1 MENKIPSPL
10 SQTGVLAS
18 LVVLLCVA
26 LVCYLAVRLQSPPA
40 AVSADA
46 PASEFSSGRA
56 RAHLASIARKPH
68 PLGTEEHAAV
78 RDYIL
83 GQLTAAGLSPET
95 QETLALNPNVIP
107 NRAGNVRNVLARLK
121 GSGGGGG
128 KAVLLASHY
137 DSVAPGPG
145 ASDDGAGV
153 AAMLETLRALKTGA
167 PLKNDVIFFFSD
179 GEEGGLLGS
188 RAFTSEHAWA
198 KDVGLVLNFEARG
211 HQGPSIMFETS
222 RNNSWLIR
230 EFARAAPHP
239 VATSFAYEVY
249 SRLPKDTDLSVFKDA
264 NLAGMNFAYINGVT
278 HYHTSLDNAQN
289 LDERSLQHHGSY
301 ALALTRHFGNLDL
314 NASQSGNAVYFDLF
328 ASTLVRYSEAWVVPF
343 AVLTTL
349 LFLAVVFLGLR
360 RKQLSL
366 GRTLL
371 SFVLLLV
378 GLALNAVCVSLVWML
393 VGSLHPNY
401 EQMHQGVTYN
411 SGFYTLAFVFLT
423 LALAS
428 AIFILLRKR
437 LGFLNLAVGALLCWL
452 VAMWLTSLAMPG
464 ASYLFTWPL
473 FFSLLGL
480 GYVIFS
486 AGHATDATRTRSPLT
501 PLVLS
506 LAAIPA
512 LVLLAPAIYH
522 ISVALPLIL
531 SGAVMVL
538 VLLVVGLL
546 VPHLHIL
553 TSARKWLLPA
563 AALVVALA
571 LLVAGALTSGFDK
584 EHPRPDN
591 LFYGLDAD
599 AGKAVWASLDD
610 APDEWTTQFFPA
622 PVARSPVTEFLPLIT
637 VDFMKSPAPLVPL
650 PAPEATLLSDAPT
663 SSGGRTLRLR
673 INTPRQAPFLSVYVN
688 PKVEIASA
696 QVNGKPLPT
705 NAAPGA
711 AETGWSLLYYAM
723 PAGGAELTLEVKTA
737 QPVEMRVIDLSY
749 GLPQTLTQTMR
760 ARPDNII
767 STFFPFSDGTLVSKS
782 FKF

>member
-1 MENKIPSPL
+1 MENKTSSPL
-10 SQTGVLAS
+10 SQTSVLATL
-18 LVVLLCVA
+18 LVILCLA
-26 LVCYLAVRLQSPPA
+26 LVSYLAIRLQSPPA
-40 AVSADA
+40 AVPESA

-56 RAHLASIARKPH
+56 LKHLASIARKPH
-68 PLGTEEHAAV
+68 PLGTEEHALV
-78 RDYIL
+78 REYIL
-83 GQLTAAGLSPET
+83 AQLTAAGLSPET
-95 QETLALNPNVIP
+95 QETLAVNPNVIP

-121 GSGGGGG
+121 GTGGGG
-128 KAVLLASHY
+128 KAILLASHY

-145 ASDDGAGV
+145 ASDDGAAV
-153 AAMLETLRALKTGA
+153 AALLETLRALKTGA

-211 HQGPSIMFETS
+211 HYGPSIMFETS
-222 RNNSWLIR
+222 GNNNWLIG

-239 VATSFAYEVY
+239 VATSFAYEIY

-278 HYHTSLDNAQN
+278 HYHTALDNAQN

-328 ASTLVRYSEAWVVPF
+328 ASTLIRYSEAWVIPC
-343 AVLTTL
+343 AILTTL
-349 LFLAVVFLGLR
+349 LFLAVVFLAIR
-360 RKQLSL
+360 KKQLSF
-366 GRTLL
+366 GRAIL

-378 GLALNAVCVSLVWML
+378 GLALNAVCVSLIWML
-393 VGSLHPNY
+393 VESLHPNY
-401 EQMHQGVTYN
+401 RQMHQGVTYN
-411 SGFYTLAFVFLT
+411 SGFYTLGFVFLT

-437 LGFLNLAVGALLCWL
+437 LGFLNLALGALLLWL
-452 VAMWLTSLAMPG
+452 VAMWLTSLSMPG

-480 GYVIFS
+480 GYVVIS
-486 AGHATDATRTRSPLT
+486 TRQTTDAPAHSPAT

-506 LAAIPA
+506 LATIPA
-512 LVLLAPAIYH
+512 LVLLVPAIYH
-522 ISVALPLIL
+522 ISAALPLIL
-531 SGAVMVL
+531 SGAVMLL

-546 VPHLHIL
+546 VPHLHLI
-553 TSARKWLLPA
+553 TSGRRWLLPA
-563 AALVVALA
+563 ASLLVTVI
-571 LLVAGALTSGFDK
+571 LLVAGTLTSGFDK
-584 EHPRPDN
+584 ERPRPDN

-610 APDEWTTQFFPA
+610 APDEWTAQFFPQ
-622 PVARSPVTEFLPLIT
+622 PVTKSPVTEFLPLIT
-637 VDFMKSPAPLVPL
+637 VDFMKTPAPLAPL

-663 SSGGRTLRLR
+663 SNGGRTLRLR
-673 INTPRQAPFLSVYVN
+673 INTPRQAPFVSIYLN
-688 PKVEIASA
+688 PKVEISSA
-696 QVNGKPLPT
+696 QVNGKLLPAS
-705 NAAPGA
+705 AASGVN
-711 AETGWSLLYYAM
+711 ETGWSLLYYAM
-723 PAGGAELTLEVKTA
+723 PASGAELTLEVKAA

-749 GLPQTLTQTMR
+749 GLPQALTQTMR

-767 STFFPFSDGTLVSKS
+767 STFFPFSDATLVSKS

>member
-1 MENKIPSPL
+1 MENKTPSTL
-10 SQTGVLAS
+10 SQTGVPATL
-18 LVVLLCVA
+18 LVLLCVA
-26 LVCYLAVRLQSPPA
+26 LVSYLAIRLQSPPA
-40 AVSADA
+40 AVPADA

-56 RAHLASIARKPH
+56 LKHLASIARKPH

-95 QETLALNPNVIP
+95 QETLAVNPNVVP
-107 NRAGNVRNVLARLK
+107 YRAGNVRNVLARLK
-121 GSGGGGG
+121 GSGGGG
-128 KAVLLASHY
+128 KAILLAGHY
-137 DSVAPGPG
+137 DSVAPGAG
-145 ASDDGAGV
+145 ASDDGA
-153 AAMLETLRALKTGA
+153 AIASMLETLRALKTGA

-211 HQGPSIMFETS
+211 YHGPSIMFETS
-222 RNNSWLIR
+222 QNNGWLIG

-314 NASQSGNAVYFDLF
+314 QESKSGNAVYFDLF
-328 ASTLVRYSEAWVVPF
+328 ASTLVRYSEAWVIPF
-343 AVLTTL
+343 AVLVTL

-360 RKQLSL
+360 KKQLSL
-366 GRTLL
+366 GRTVL
-371 SFVLLLV
+371 SFVLLLF
-378 GLALNAVCVSLVWML
+378 GLALNAVCVTLIWML
-393 VGSLHPNY
+393 VESLHPNY
-401 EQMHQGVTYN
+401 GQMHQGVTYN

-452 VAMWLTSLAMPG
+452 VAMWLTSLTMPG
-464 ASYLFTWPL
+464 ASYLFMWPL

-486 AGHATDATRTRSPLT
+486 EGQTTDAPTRNAAAT

-512 LVLLAPAIYH
+512 LVLVAPAIYH

-546 VPHLHIL
+546 VPHLHLL
-553 TSARKWLLPA
+553 TSQRKWLLPA
-563 AALVVALA
+563 GSLLVTLA

-599 AGKAVWASLDD
+599 AGKAVWASLDN
-610 APDEWTTQFFPA
+610 APDEWTAQFFPA
-622 PVARSPVTEFLPLIT
+622 PVSKSPVTEFLPLIT

-650 PAPEATLLSDAPT
+650 PAPEVTLVADAPT

-673 INTPRQAPFLSVYVN
+673 INTPRQAPFVSVYVN
-688 PKVEIASA
+688 PKVEISSA
-696 QVNGKPLPT
+696 EVNGKPIST
-705 NAAPGA
+705 SAAPGM

-723 PAGGAELTLEVKTA
+723 PAAGAELTLEVKSA

-767 STFFPFSDGTLVSKS
+767 STFFPFSDATLVSKS

>member
-1 MENKIPSPL
+1 MENKTSSPL
-10 SQTGVLAS
+10 SQTGLLAT
-18 LVVLLCVA
+18 LLVLLCLA
-26 LVCYLAVRLQSPPA
+26 LVSYLAIRLQSPPA
-40 AVSADA
+40 AVPADA

-56 RAHLASIARKPH
+56 LKHLASIARKPH

-95 QETLALNPNVIP
+95 QETLAVNPNVIP
-107 NRAGNVRNVLARLK
+107 YRAGNVRNVLARLK
-121 GSGGGGG
+121 GTGTGGG
-128 KAVLLASHY
+128 KAIMLAGHY
-137 DSVAPGPG
+137 DSVAPAPG
-145 ASDDGAGV
+145 ASDDGAAV
-153 AAMLETLRALKTGA
+153 ASMLETLRALKTGA
-167 PLKNDVIFFFSD
+167 PLRNDVILFFSD

-188 RAFTSEHAWA
+188 RAFTSEHPWA

-211 HQGPSIMFETS
+211 HRGASIMFETS
-222 RNNSWLIR
+222 QNNNWLIS
-230 EFARAAPHP
+230 EFARAAPYP
-239 VATSFAYEVY
+239 VATSFAYEIY

-278 HYHTSLDNAQN
+278 HYHTALDNAQN

-314 NASQSGNAVYFDLF
+314 NAAQPGNAVYFDLF
-328 ASTLVRYSEAWVVPF
+328 ASTLVRYSEAWVIPL
-343 AVLTTL
+343 AVLTSI

-360 RKQLSL
+360 KKQLSPV
-366 GRTLL
+366 RAVL

-393 VGSLHPNY
+393 VESTHPNY
-401 EQMHQGVTYN
+401 RQMHQGVTYN
-411 SGFYTLAFVFLT
+411 SGLYTVAFVFLT

-480 GYVIFS
+480 GYVIIS
-486 AGHATDATRTRSPLT
+486 AERTDAPARSLAT

-512 LVLLAPAIYH
+512 LVLVVPAIYH
-522 ISVALPLIL
+522 ISAALPLIL
-531 SGAVMVL
+531 SGAVMLL

-546 VPHLHIL
+546 VPHLHLI
-553 TSARKWLLPA
+553 TAERKWLLPA
-563 AALVVALA
+563 ASLLVTAA
-571 LLVAGALTSGFDK
+571 LLVAGTLTSGFDR
-584 EHPRPDN
+584 ERPRPDN
-591 LFYGLDAD
+591 LFYGFDAD

-610 APDEWTTQFFPA
+610 TPDEWTTQFFPA
-622 PVARSPVTEFLPLIT
+622 PVSKSPVTEFLPLIT
-637 VDFMKSPAPLVPL
+637 VDFMKSPAPLTSL

-673 INTPRQAPFLSVYVN
+673 LNTPRQAPFLSVYVN
-688 PKVEIASA
+688 PKVEITSA
-696 QVNGKPLPT
+696 QVNGKPLST
-705 NAAPGA
+705 SAAPGVQDA
-711 AETGWSLLYYAM
+711 GWSLLYYAM
-723 PAGGAELTLEVKTA
+723 TAAGAELTLEVKSA

-760 ARPDNII
+760 ARPDHIM
-767 STFFPFSDGTLVSKS
+767 STHFPFSDATLVSKS

>member
-1 MENKIPSPL
+1 MENKTPSTL
-10 SQTGVLAS
+10 SQTS
-18 LVVLLCVA
+18 LLTTLLVLLCLA
-26 LVCYLAVRLQSPPA
+26 LVSYLAIRLQSPPA
-40 AVSADA
+40 AVPESA

-56 RAHLASIARKPH
+56 LKHLASIARKPH

-78 RDYIL
+78 KDYIL
-83 GQLTAAGLSPET
+83 GQLAAAGLSPET

-107 NRAGNVRNVLARLK
+107 NRAGNVQNVLARLK
-121 GSGGGGG
+121 GSGGGG
-128 KAVLLASHY
+128 KAILLASHY

-153 AAMLETLRALKTGA
+153 ASMLETLRALKAGA

-211 HQGPSIMFETS
+211 YHGASIMFETS
-222 RNNSWLIR
+222 QNNNWLIG

-239 VATSFAYEVY
+239 VATSFAYEIY

-314 NASQSGNAVYFDLF
+314 NATHSGNAVYFDLF
-328 ASTLVRYSEAWVVPF
+328 ASTLLRYSEAWVIPF
-343 AVLTTL
+343 AILTTL

-360 RKQLSL
+360 GKQLSL
-366 GRTLL
+366 GRTAL

-378 GLALNAVCVSLVWML
+378 GLALNAVCVTLLWL
-393 VGSLHPNY
+393 LIESLHPNY
-401 EQMHQGVTYN
+401 GQMHQGVTYN
-411 SGFYTLAFVFLT
+411 SSFYTLGFVFLT

-428 AIFILLRKR
+428 AIFIWLRKR
-437 LGFLNLAVGALLCWL
+437 LGFLNLALGAALCWL
-452 VAMWLTSLAMPG
+452 SAMWLTSFAMPG

-480 GYVIFS
+480 GYVLIS
-486 AGHATDATRTRSPLT
+486 AGQTDAPTRSPAT

-506 LAAIPA
+506 LTAIPA

-522 ISVALPLIL
+522 ISTALPLFL
-531 SGAVMVL
+531 SGAIMLL

-546 VPHLHIL
+546 VPHLHII

-563 AALVVALA
+563 ASLLVAVA
-571 LLVAGALTSGFDK
+571 LLVCGTLTSGFDK

-622 PVARSPVTEFLPLIT
+622 PVSKSPVTEFLPLIT
-637 VDFMKSPAPLVPL
+637 VDFMKSSAPLVPL
-650 PAPEATLLSDAPT
+650 APPEATLLSEAPT
-663 SSGGRTLRLR
+663 NSGGRTLRLR
-673 INTPRQAPFLSVYVN
+673 INTPRQAPFLSVYLN
-688 PKVEIASA
+688 PKVEISSA

-705 NAAPGA
+705 IAATGV
-711 AETGWSLLYYAM
+711 AETGWSLLYFAM
-723 PAGGAELTLEVKTA
+723 PAAGAELTLEVKTA

-760 ARPDNII
+760 PRPDNIM
-767 STFFPFSDGTLVSKS
+767 STFFPFSDATLVSKS

>member
-1 MENKIPSPL
+1 MENKTSPTL
-10 SQTGVLAS
+10 SQTGVLAA
-18 LVVLLCVA
+18 LLVLLCVA
-26 LVCYLAVRLQSPPA
+26 LVSYLAIRLQSPPE
-40 AVSADA
+40 AVAADA

-56 RAHLASIARKPH
+56 LKHLASIARKPH
-68 PLGTEEHAAV
+68 PLGTEEHASV

-95 QETLALNPNVIP
+95 QETLAVNPNVIP

-121 GSGGGGG
+121 GSGGG
-128 KAVLLASHY
+128 KAVMLASHY

-145 ASDDGAGV
+145 ASDDGAAV

-188 RAFTSEHAWA
+188 HAFTSEHAWA

-211 HQGPSIMFETS
+211 HRGPSIMFETS
-222 RNNSWLIR
+222 RNNGWLIG

-239 VATSFAYEVY
+239 VATSFAYEIY

-278 HYHTSLDNAQN
+278 HYHTALDNAQN

-328 ASTLVRYSEAWVVPF
+328 ASTLVRYSEAWVIPL
-343 AVLTTL
+343 AILTTL

-360 RKQLSL
+360 RKQLSI
-366 GRTLL
+366 GRTIL

-393 VGSLHPNY
+393 VEMLHPNY
-401 EQMHQGVTYN
+401 AQMHQGVTYN
-411 SGFYTLAFVFLT
+411 SGFYTIAFVFLT

-452 VAMWLTSLAMPG
+452 AAMWLTCLFMPG

-486 AGHATDATRTRSPLT
+486 AGQTTDAPPRSNPAT

-506 LAAIPA
+506 LAATPA
-512 LVLLAPAIYH
+512 LILVVPAIYH
-522 ISVALPLIL
+522 ISAALPLIL

-546 VPHLHIL
+546 VPHLHIV

-563 AALVVALA
+563 AALVVTVA
-571 LLVAGALTSGFDK
+571 LLVAASLTSGFDR

-599 AGKAVWASLDD
+599 AGKAVWASLDS
-610 APDEWTTQFFPA
+610 APDEWTAQFFPQ
-622 PVARSPVTEFLPLIT
+622 PISRSPVTEFLPLIT
-637 VDFMKSPAPLVPL
+637 VDFMKSPAPLAPL
-650 PAPEATLLSDAPT
+650 AAPEATLLADTPNN
-663 SSGGRTLRLR
+663 SGGRTLRLR
-673 INTPRQAPFLSVYVN
+673 INTPRQAPFLSIYLN
-688 PKVEIASA
+688 PKVEISSA

-705 NAAPGA
+705 NPASGV

-723 PAGGAELTLEVKTA
+723 PATGAELTLEVKSA
-737 QPVEMRVIDLSY
+737 EPLEMRVIDLSY
-749 GLPQTLTQTMR
+749 GLPQTLTQSMR
-760 ARPDNII
+760 PRPDNII
-767 STFFPFSDGTLVSKS
+767 STFFPFSDATLVSKS